1 MTWMNPEDTVL
12 SESSQAQKTKYY
24 DSTDV
29 RYPSCQIHTA
39 ERWLQG
45 LGEDGGVSLFNGRRV
60 SVLQDKKFWRRKVM
74 MAA

>member
-1 MTWMNPEDTVL
+1 MIPLNVRYL
-12 SESSQAQKTKYY
+12 SSQ
-24 DSTDV
+24 
-29 RYPSCQIHTA
+29 IHSA

-45 LGEDGGVSLFNGRRV
+45 LGEDDGVSLFNGCRV